1 MAKTFSNIPLD
12 RPETPLLDSISDPS
26 DLRGLTSDQ
35 LLLLADELRIY
46 LLFSVGQSG
55 GHFGA
60 GLGAIELTIA
70 LHCVFNTPDDKLVWD
85 VGHQTYPHKI
95 LTGRREQILSVRK
108 QKDCRPFHTERK
120 APMMPLVLVI
130 QVHLLVQHLEW
141 LLPQN

>member
-60 GLGAIELTIA
+60 GLGAINYRSSLCLQYT
-70 LHCVFNTPDDKLVWD
+70 
-85 VGHQTYPHKI
+85 
-95 LTGRREQILSVRK
+95 R
-108 QKDCRPFHTERK
+108 
-120 APMMPLVLVI
+120 
-130 QVHLLVQHLEW
+130 
-141 LLPQN
+141 